1 MNTPLTAHLDPSYR
15 HFNFQSHIQ
24 GRYDI
29 RNSVSLALAC
39 HLAYRTEAE
48 VTAQAQAWGF
58 PRVKFLEDKVVGV
71 DTQAFVMGNAE
82 TVIVAFRGTESSTD
96 WRTDLNFPKVDAMFG
111 KVHKGFRSALE
122 AVIDDVLGAVAEMR
136 DQDQDLWITGHS
148 LGAALATLTT
158 AFYRHQRQTVNGL
171 YTFGSPRVGDNRFD
185 RFFEPDFGRHSF
197 RVVNGN
203 DIVTRVPPRSFGFHH
218 VGTCVFFDGDGDWQ
232 VNPGP
237 RRAPRLIQICTA
249 VPTAESRWGCAD
261 SPPNPTP
268 DSCGDHLPNI
278 WINRG
283 ALTRVLRRRTH
294 FCFPLSPCAQ
304 VLDRSIGSRP
314 SRHCSGQ

>member
-171 YTFGSPRVGDNRFD
+171 YTFGSPRVGGNRFD

-237 RRAPRLIQICTA
+237 WQKFLDQLSIIMENITQLTMVDSHLLGGERGYIAALLKEYQRQNPRLFHYIETQA
-249 VPTAESRWGCAD
+249 LEE
-261 SPPNPTP
+261 
-268 DSCGDHLPNI
+268 HL
-278 WINRG
+278 
-283 ALTRVLRRRTH
+283 
-294 FCFPLSPCAQ
+294 
-304 VLDRSIGSRP
+304 D
-314 SRHCSGQ
+314 